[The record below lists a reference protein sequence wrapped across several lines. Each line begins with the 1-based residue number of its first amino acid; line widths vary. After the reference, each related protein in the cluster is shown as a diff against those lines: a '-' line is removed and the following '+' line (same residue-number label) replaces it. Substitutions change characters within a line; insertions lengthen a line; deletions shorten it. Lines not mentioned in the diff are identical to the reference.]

1 MSARPG
7 RYSDLTAWT
16 HSGDCEQVMALDRK
30 ILQHVHDSWRKTLAG
45 PEKRTCDVVGE
56 LAPTLQPW
64 ERTLLAETLTS
75 LVLRG
80 WLRKH
85 ADNFFEATDAGE
97 YELAK

>member
-1 MSARPG
+1 
-7 RYSDLTAWT
+7 
-16 HSGDCEQVMALDRK
+16 MALDRK